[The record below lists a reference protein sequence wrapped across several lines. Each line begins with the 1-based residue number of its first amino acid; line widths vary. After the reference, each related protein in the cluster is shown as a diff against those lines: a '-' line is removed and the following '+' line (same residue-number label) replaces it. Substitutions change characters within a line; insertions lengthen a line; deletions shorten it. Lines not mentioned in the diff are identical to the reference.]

1 MAFDPQ
7 AFATAFLEGQ
17 AKDIKERQKEGK
29 DYFKRLFETAERN
42 LPLHKKIE
50 AQKKTFIQLAN
61 NLKELGMDEDK
72 IMFYAKDG
80 PKTLQALH
88 DLVQKKNAKWRGI
101 SDEDLSKEAVNA
113 MADMPKEFAVVTDQ
127 YDSLAD
133 FINEGYNLSEKN
145 DDAEKPETEEIMRGN
160 FLMGLMGYGA
170 VERAKARA
178 ETEKFIGDKTIM
190 DLNRLA
196 AMQDFADPMG
206 GAFEPA
212 VVNIG
217 AGPRIIEDSTR
228 SAILKAQNTL
238 YSRYTAGADAN
249 EKMEQ
254 FLINK
259 NVEAGQ
265 DRTAYAINLVKVVED
280 PTRADGDEKLLNLAS
295 EFKEKMQFEAFE
307 KATEA
312 YNYGRDEVK
321 QISPTYL
328 TLYDKYG
335 PDRKTVDYIN
345 NEAFMQ
351 AVKNNMVLPGTYTVL
366 HEGKVETIT
375 IDQERINQLRG
386 TG

>member
-1 MAFDPQ
+1 MGFNPQ

-17 AKDIKERQKEGK
+17 AKDIKERQREGK

-80 PKTLQALH
+80 PKTLQAMH
-88 DLVQKKNAKWRGI
+88 DLVQKKNAKWRTI

-113 MADMPKEFAVVTDQ
+113 MADMPQEFAVVTDQ

-133 FINEGYNLSEKN
+133 FINAGYDLSEKN
-145 DDAEKPETEEIMRGN
+145 DDAERPETEEIMRGN

-170 VERAKARA
+170 IERAKARA

-228 SAILKAQNTL
+228 SAILKAQDTL
-238 YSRYTAGADAN
+238 YDRFTIGTEAN
-249 EKMEQ
+249 TRMEQ
-254 FLINK
+254 FLMDKGYNEDARK
-259 NVEAGQ
+259 NLTVP
-265 DRTAYAINLVKVVED
+265 LVSAVKD
-280 PTRADGDEKLLNLAS
+280 PTSAGGQEELLSLS
-295 EFKEKMQFEAFE
+295 QEFKEKMRFEAFE

-312 YNYGRDEVK
+312 YNYGRDEIQ

-335 PDRKTVDYIN
+335 ADRKTADYIN
-345 NEAFMQ
+345 RDALVTALKSGLGPGKYTIMEGGELKEVTVTQ
-351 AVKNNMVLPGTYTVL
+351 DEINMLIG
-366 HEGKVETIT
+366 
-375 IDQERINQLRG
+375 
-386 TG
+386 

>member
-17 AKDIKERQKEGK
+17 AKDIKERQREGK

-61 NLKELGMDEDK
+61 NLKELNMDEDK

-88 DLVQKKNAKWRGI
+88 DLVQKKNAKWRTI
-101 SDEDLSKEAVNA
+101 SDENLSKEAVNA

-133 FINEGYNLSEKN
+133 FINAGYELSEKN
-145 DDAEKPETEEIMRGN
+145 DDAERPETEEIMRGN

-170 VERAKARA
+170 IERAKARA
-178 ETEKFIGDKTIM
+178 ETEKFIGDKSIM

-212 VVNIG
+212 SVNIG

-238 YSRYTAGADAN
+238 YDRFTIGTEAN
-249 EKMEQ
+249 TRMEQ
-254 FLINK
+254 FLMDK
-259 NVEAGQ
+259 GYDEDKRKELTVP
-265 DRTAYAINLVKVVED
+265 LVSAVKD
-280 PTRADGDEKLLNLAS
+280 PTSAGGLEELLSLS
-295 EFKEKMQFEAFE
+295 QEFKEKMQFEAFE

-335 PDRKTVDYIN
+335 PKRNTADYIN
-345 NEAFMQ
+345 RDALVSALKSGLGPGKYTIMEGGELQ
-351 AVKNNMVLPGTYTVL
+351 EVTVTQDEINMLMG
-366 HEGKVETIT
+366 
-375 IDQERINQLRG
+375 
-386 TG
+386 

>member
-1 MAFDPQ
+1 MGFNPQ

-17 AKDIKERQKEGK
+17 AIDIKERQREGK

-80 PKTLQALH
+80 PKTLQAMH
-88 DLVQKKNAKWRGI
+88 DLVQKKNAKWRTI

-113 MADMPKEFAVVTDQ
+113 MADMPQEFAVVTDQ

-133 FINEGYNLSEKN
+133 FINAGYDLSEKN
-145 DDAEKPETEEIMRGN
+145 DDAERPETEEIMRGN

-170 VERAKARA
+170 IERAKARA

-228 SAILKAQNTL
+228 SAILKAQ
-238 YSRYTAGADAN
+238 D
-249 EKMEQ
+249 
-254 FLINK
+254 
-259 NVEAGQ
+259 
-265 DRTAYAINLVKVVED
+265 
-280 PTRADGDEKLLNLAS
+280 
-295 EFKEKMQFEAFE
+295 
-307 KATEA
+307 
-312 YNYGRDEVK
+312 
-321 QISPTYL
+321 
-328 TLYDKYG
+328 TLYDRFTIG
-335 PDRKTVDYIN
+335 T
-345 NEAFMQ
+345 EANTRM
-351 AVKNNMVLPGTYTVL
+351 
-366 HEGKVETIT
+366 
-375 IDQERINQLRG
+375 
-386 TG
+386 

>member
-1 MAFDPQ
+1 MGFNPQ

-80 PKTLQALH
+80 PKTLQAMH
-88 DLVQKKNAKWRGI
+88 DLVQKKNAKWRTI

-113 MADMPKEFAVVTDQ
+113 MADMPQEFAVVTDQ

-133 FINEGYNLSEKN
+133 FINAGYDLSEKN
-145 DDAEKPETEEIMRGN
+145 DDAERPETEEIMRGN

-170 VERAKARA
+170 IERAKARA
-178 ETEKFIGDKTIM
+178 ETEKFIGDKSIM

-212 VVNIG
+212 SVNIG

-238 YSRYTAGADAN
+238 YDRFTIGTEAN
-249 EKMEQ
+249 TRMEQ
-254 FLINK
+254 FLMDKGYDEDARK
-259 NVEAGQ
+259 NLTVP
-265 DRTAYAINLVKVVED
+265 LVSAVKD
-280 PTRADGDEKLLNLAS
+280 PTSAGGQEEILSLS
-295 EFKEKMQFEAFE
+295 QEFKEKMQFEAFE

-312 YNYGRDEVK
+312 YNYGRDEIQ

-335 PDRKTVDYIN
+335 VKRGTADYIN
-345 NEAFMQ
+345 RDALVT
-351 AVKNNMVLPGTYTVL
+351 ALKSGLGPGKYTIM
-366 HEGKVETIT
+366 EGGELKEIT
-375 IDQERINQLRG
+375 VTQDEINSLKG
-386 TG
+386 

>member
-1 MAFDPQ
+1 MGFNPQ

-17 AKDIKERQKEGK
+17 AIDIKERQREGK

-80 PKTLQALH
+80 PKTLQAMH
-88 DLVQKKNAKWRGI
+88 DLVQKKNAKWRTI
-101 SDEDLSKEAVNA
+101 SDENLSKEAVNA
-113 MADMPKEFAVVTDQ
+113 MADMPQEFAVVTDQ

-133 FINEGYNLSEKN
+133 FINAGYDLSEKN
-145 DDAEKPETEEIMRGN
+145 DDAERPETEEIMRGN

-170 VERAKARA
+170 IERAKARA

-228 SAILKAQNTL
+228 SAILKAQDTL
-238 YSRYTAGADAN
+238 YDRFTIGTEAN
-249 EKMEQ
+249 TRMEQ
-254 FLINK
+254 FLMDKGYN
-259 NVEAGQ
+259 Q
-265 DRTAYAINLVKVVED
+265 DAREKLTTPLVSAVKD
-280 PTRADGDEKLLNLAS
+280 PTSAGGQEELLSLS
-295 EFKEKMQFEAFE
+295 QEFKEKMQFEAFE

-312 YNYGRDEVK
+312 YNYGRDEIQ

-335 PDRKTVDYIN
+335 PDRKTADYIN
-345 NEAFMQ
+345 RDALITALKSGLGPGKYTIMEGGEL
-351 AVKNNMVLPGTYTVL
+351 KNVTVTQDEINM
-366 HEGKVETIT
+366 
-375 IDQERINQLRG
+375 LRG
-386 TG
+386 